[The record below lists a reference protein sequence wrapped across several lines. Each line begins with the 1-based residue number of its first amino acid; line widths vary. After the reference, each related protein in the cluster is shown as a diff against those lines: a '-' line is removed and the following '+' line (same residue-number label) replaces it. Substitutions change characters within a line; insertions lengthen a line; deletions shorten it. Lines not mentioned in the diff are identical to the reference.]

1 MRGENVFV
9 DDRIPNSSDLTNLCE
24 KLDEKTREDGSSSYV
39 LKSALG
45 LDEEYDY
52 KDGIIV
58 LIPKHF
64 IVVVDLNNYTDK
76 DSFDEFYDEVIE
88 DLGYL
93 SDRYEYKKVLGRPRV
108 WRKLFTEIPISQLID
123 NFDSKVEEWRLQ
135 GQDERKVDLLIS
147 LLIGSIN
154 DPLKVGADVPE
165 TDLMKVKKNIILFDS
180 TQSRFVYESSDS
192 KVITIQ
198 GLAGTGKT
206 ELLLHKLQKLYLKED
221 NSRIAFTCFNRVL
234 ANDMEN
240 RVTSFFNFM
249 HVDKQIE
256 WNKRL
261 WVFRSWG
268 SGNSKNSGLYSY
280 ICNYYGIKFINYS
293 QDSDFGNVC
302 RIAINQIHDK
312 ATTDKCFDYLLIDES
327 QDFSQ
332 PFFDLCDLV
341 TKKQVIRAGDIF
353 QNIFDASFD
362 GSVDCEYLLNKCYRT
377 DPRTLMFAHSIGM
390 GLYERPVIRW
400 LQDKEWQACG
410 YTIERNGTNIIFSRL
425 PIRRFQDISSDVN
438 SVVLIPSETDKIID
452 NVVLTIKAI
461 QSQYEDV
468 TPDDIGIVLTT
479 RRGSS
484 YSIMDQIAVS
494 IFDKLGIR
502 TTLGHITKTRQ
513 EGRIFISNINN
524 VKGLEFPFVICI
536 QPFAITDNI
545 FQRNAIY
552 MALTRSFLT
561 SYFIV
566 TTEDNNAFID
576 IYSNAA
582 TKIVEDNMICVKE
595 PSPDEIEAQ
604 AEKIR
609 IETQRA
615 KKSMADIID
624 DYISETDDPFLNE
637 PNIRNRLEKLV
648 TVTLEE
654 NDNRSESVIRG
665 AIQAAIT
672 MLQNVNAGRP

>member
-9 DDRIPNSSDLTNLCE
+9 DDRILNFSDLMNLRE
-24 KLDEKTREDGSSSYV
+24 KLEEKTQEDGSSSYV

-45 LDEEYDY
+45 MDEEYDY

-58 LIPKHF
+58 LIPKHQ
-64 IVVVDLNNYTDK
+64 IIVVDLKNYTEK
-76 DSFDEFYDEVIE
+76 DSFDEFYDEIIE

-108 WRKLFTEIPISQLID
+108 WKTLFTKISFSQLIA
-123 NFDSKVEEWRLQ
+123 NFDKMVEEWRLQ
-135 GQDERKVDLLIS
+135 GKDERKVDLLIS

-165 TDLMKVKKNIILFDS
+165 TDLMKVKKNIILFDG
-180 TQSRFVYESSDS
+180 TQSRFVYESSDN

-221 NSRIAFTCFNRVL
+221 NSRIAFTCFNRIL

-268 SGNSKNSGLYSY
+268 SGNNKNSGLYSY
-280 ICNYYGIKFINYS
+280 ICDYYGIKFINYS

-302 RIAINQIHDK
+302 RIAIDQIHEK
-312 ATTDKCFDYLLIDES
+312 ATNNKCFDYLLIDES

-341 TKKQVIRAGDIF
+341 TRKQVIRAGDIF

-362 GSVDCEYLLNKCYRT
+362 GSVDCDYLLNKCYRT
-377 DPRTLMFAHSIGM
+377 DPKTLMFAHSIGM

-400 LQDKEWQACG
+400 LQDKEWEACG
-410 YTIERNGTNIIFSRL
+410 YAIKRDGRNILFSRS
-425 PIRRFQDISSDVN
+425 PIRRFQDISSDVS
-438 SVVLIPSETDKIID
+438 SVVLIPSETCKMID
-452 NVVLTIKAI
+452 NVVLTIEAI
-461 QSQYEDV
+461 LSQYEDV

-479 RRGSS
+479 RRRSS

-494 IFDKLGIR
+494 IYNKLGIHA
-502 TTLGHITKTRQ
+502 TLGHITKTRQ
-513 EGRIFISNINN
+513 AGRIFISNINN

-536 QPFAITDNI
+536 QPFAITENI

-566 TTEDNNAFID
+566 TTEDNRAFIAT
-576 IYSNAA
+576 YSNAA
-582 TKIVEDNMICVKE
+582 AKIVKDNIICVEE
-595 PSPDEIEAQ
+595 PSSDEIEAQ

-615 KKSMADIID
+615 KKSMAEIID
-624 DYISETDDPFLNE
+624 DFIYEADDPFLNE
-637 PNIRNRLEKLV
+637 PNTRNRLEKLV
-648 TVTLEE
+648 TVMLEE
-654 NDNRSESVIRG
+654 NDNRSESVIRD
-665 AIQAAIT
+665 AIQGAIT
-672 MLQNVNAGRP
+672 MLQKVNAGKP